1 MPRMKTVRSLL
12 ALAGLA
18 ALCGGA
24 LLTAIMAGDAAADTR
39 KAQAGQGPAG
49 QGQAGQGQ
57 AKPRRIVS
65 LNVCADQY
73 LLALADR
80 EQIAGLTPNVKNPEL
95 SAAAAQVKGLHV
107 LGQSAEEILEIDPDL
122 VVGMPAR
129 GSAVVTALGPQDYRL
144 FDLADAENY
153 AEITVQMRRIAAAI
167 GQRERG
173 EAVIADMK
181 RQLAALPR
189 AGAGRVAAYYQRRG
203 YLTGTGTLVDDL
215 MQRTGLVNLAQ
226 RLGKPTIAHLSL
238 EELVAARPDFI
249 IVESATDRVMDQGT
263 EMLHHPA
270 LKDIPRIRLPQA
282 WTVCGGPAY
291 VRAARSLAAQLGAF

>member
-49 QGQAGQGQ
+49 QGQA
-57 AKPRRIVS
+57 KPWRIVS

-173 EAVIADMK
+173 EAVIADME

-270 LKDIPRIRLPQA
+270 LRDIPRIRLPQA

-291 VRAARSLAAQLGAF
+291 VRAARSLAVQLGAF